1 MSYRLRDVRKS
12 SYRAVPVEKDLS
24 IADALLKSLCE
35 RLHPLGEPFER
46 FGDRRVGLGIELEC
60 GVTAGPHLLELVG
73 EQQLARLPEAAEGA
87 FGFARLAMDDRADR
101 AEMVFLAVAAGD
113 RIFAPGDLE

>member
-73 EQQLARLPEAAEGA
+73 EQQRGEQQLARLPEAAEGA

-101 AEMVFLAVAAGD
+101 AEMVFLAVAA
-113 RIFAPGDLE
+113 